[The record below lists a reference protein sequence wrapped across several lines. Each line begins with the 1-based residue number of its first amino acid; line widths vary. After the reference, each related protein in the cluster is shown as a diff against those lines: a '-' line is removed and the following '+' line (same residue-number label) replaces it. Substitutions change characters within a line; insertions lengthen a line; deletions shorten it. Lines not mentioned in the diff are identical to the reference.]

1 MSGHPE
7 NKSQEGDVVFE
18 IHVADVDKRAL
29 YDRAKQSFLDKGA
42 TAEEAQAF
50 LGSDDNINYDACIR
64 EIIYPT
70 KLADISGKI
79 HIDAAY
85 VPDNAPLLR
94 RSNIVHASTGHLSSK
109 ELQSIED
116 LFGISANNGRRTAL
130 ETVHYG
136 PIYLSPKDYGFYARI
151 PDTKQDDFAWDD
163 LTPEMRALVEA
174 AVRQNASTIEF
185 DSDECPIDILYY
197 GE

>member
-1 MSGHPE
+1 MSERPE
-7 NKSQEGDVVFE
+7 EKSQEGDVVVE
-18 IHVADVDKRAL
+18 IHIADVDRRAL
-29 YDRAKQSFLDKGA
+29 YDRARQSFQEKGA
-42 TAEEAQAF
+42 TEEEVHAF
-50 LGSDDNINYDACIR
+50 LGTPDNINYDACVR

-70 KLADISGKI
+70 KLADVSGKI

-85 VPDNAPLLR
+85 VPDNLPLLR
-94 RSNIVHASTGHLSSK
+94 RSNILHASTGHLTSE

-136 PIYLSPKDYGFYARI
+136 PLYLSPKDYGFYARI
-151 PDTKQDDFAWDD
+151 PDTKQDDFAWDN

-174 AVRQNASTIEF
+174 AVRQNSSTIEF